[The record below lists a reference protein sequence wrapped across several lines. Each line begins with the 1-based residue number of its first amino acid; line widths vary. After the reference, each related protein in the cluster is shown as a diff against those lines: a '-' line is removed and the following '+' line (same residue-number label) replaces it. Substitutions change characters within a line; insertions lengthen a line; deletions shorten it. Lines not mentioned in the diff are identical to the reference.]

1 MSMQMTLVFQNT
13 TSINF
18 SRTSQSGFNNGSH
31 SNLAPSS
38 IPANQST
45 TAVTVTGTNING
57 NAVYSDGQGNTFTF
71 SMNMP
76 ITGANSFTFASTHNA
91 YVAVISGNPM
101 GTTST
106 HITVLIE
113 TPSQADVTLAGNYGN
128 TQNFVEN
135 MFATNVRSAQAILN
149 YNNSINPTY
158 PVDLLQSPPFCVGFA
173 NYTSI
178 QRIVSAWSNMWCGN
192 AAPAIALNSDLQALQ
207 MLSNYVKTNM
217 PNLWVPNLQFLG
229 WQGPAHNSLPVYI
242 IDGYTHYP
250 LLDNSNNWI
259 LGNLQV
265 LLTYLTYGAHIVTIT
280 DPTNVGTETLPDFY
294 DYAYGNSATQSNFQ
308 QLVWDSHYSSV
319 GGQNS
324 GMSYPCTIITSDTV
338 PSSSP
343 LLCSLLI
350 GPTVEPT
357 VVGHSPY
364 LSGQARCD
372 FMQLEGWR
380 QFGTSKSG
388 WHDADYTAYQQTL
401 WNFSTYGACA
411 FSEKRGTALFL
422 APNGWTANTWGQT
435 IMPPYLG
442 AQTPQSWFRRDL
454 VTVPQWQQQQI
465 ASTLVNTGVSF
476 PFTLSHIPTGAITVW
491 MEEGITANLKHGN
504 GFVVP
509 IQRGTILPQNDMSSA
524 YNYYIDNASYA
535 GQFQVTFTTY

>member
-1 MSMQMTLVFQNT
+1 MSMQMVLVFQNS
-13 TSINF
+13 TSTNF
-18 SRTSQSGFNNGSH
+18 SRTSQNGFNNGSQN
-31 SNLAPSS
+31 NLAPSS
-38 IPANQST
+38 IPANHST

-57 NAVYSDGQGNTFTF
+57 SAVYSDGHGNTFTF

-76 ITGANSFTFASTHNA
+76 ITGANTFTFASTNNA

-106 HITVLIE
+106 QITVLIE
-113 TPSQADVTLAGNYGN
+113 TPEQAAVTLAANYSN

-135 MFATNVRSAQAILN
+135 MFATNVRSAQAVLN
-149 YNNSINPTY
+149 YNNPANPTY
-158 PVDLLQSPPFCVGFA
+158 PVDLLQPPPFCAGFA

-178 QRIVSAWSNMWCGN
+178 QRIVNAWSNMWCGN
-192 AAPAIALNSDLQALQ
+192 AAPATALNSDAQALQ
-207 MLSNYVKTNM
+207 MLSNYVRANM

-229 WQGPAHNSLPVYI
+229 WQGQANLSLPVYI
-242 IDGYTHYP
+242 VNGYTHYP

-259 LGNLQV
+259 LGNLKV
-265 LLTYLTYGAHIVTIT
+265 LLTYLAYGAHMVTVT
-280 DPTNVGTETLPDFY
+280 DPTSVGSETVTDFY
-294 DYAYGNSATQSNFQ
+294 DYAYGNSTTQANFQ
-308 QLVWDSHYSSV
+308 QGIWDSHYSSV
-319 GGQNS
+319 GGQDS

-338 PSSSP
+338 PAASP

-364 LSGQARCD
+364 QSGQARCD

-422 APNGWTANTWGQT
+422 APNGWTAETCGGT
-435 IMPPYLG
+435 IMPAYLG

-454 VTVPQWQQQQI
+454 VTVPQGQQFEI
-465 ASTLVNTGVSF
+465 AQTISQPYPNPGKRHDSSPAFRLARISTGS
-476 PFTLSHIPTGAITVW
+476 ITVW
-491 MEEGITANLKHGN
+491 MDEGITANLDRKS
-504 GFVVP
+504 VV
-509 IQRGTILPQNDMSSA
+509 
-524 YNYYIDNASYA
+524 
-535 GQFQVTFTTY
+535 